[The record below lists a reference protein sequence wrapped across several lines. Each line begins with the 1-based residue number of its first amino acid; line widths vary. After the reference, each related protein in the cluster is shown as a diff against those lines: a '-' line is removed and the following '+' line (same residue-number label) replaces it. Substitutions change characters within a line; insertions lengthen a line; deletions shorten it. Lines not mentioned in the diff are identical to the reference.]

1 MSAEGAAAFRA
12 SRPRPALHLDP
23 LPAGPEVY
31 RLVSRFVAGISRFVA
46 GSRPARAA

>member
-12 SRPRPALHLDP
+12 SRPRPALHLD